1 MFSVVTV
8 PFALAGLLLDGPLA
22 VAGDAALRIA
32 ARSIELLQWLI
43 DRALSIPGGSITT
56 ARIGAV
62 AGVCLVA
69 ILAWV
74 ALPRGWPGRH
84 VALLAT
90 FALVSDRVE
99 GPPAACV
106 DVRMLDVGQG
116 LAVVIRTRHRTMLY
130 DTGAAYP
137 GGGDMASR
145 VVLPYLSAQG
155 ITRLDRLVVSHSDID
170 HSGGA
175 ARILEALDVSTILA
189 GEPDTLSAGRAA
201 GCRRGQAWRWDG
213 VEFRVLHPPG
223 NGRFAG
229 NDASCVILVEAGDAR
244 LLLTGDIE
252 SGVERALAGRAR
264 SHPRR
269 HGAAS
274 WQQYVIECGVRRV
287 VAADTALVS
296 AGYRNRW
303 GLPRRDVVQRWQDAG
318 AAVLVTSRDGAIG
331 ARLCDRAGIV
341 QLSGNRQQS
350 RRLWHE
356 PPGR

>member
-1 MFSVVTV
+1 
-8 PFALAGLLLDGPLA
+8 
-22 VAGDAALRIA
+22 
-32 ARSIELLQWLI
+32 
-43 DRALSIPGGSITT
+43 
-56 ARIGAV
+56 
-62 AGVCLVA
+62 
-69 ILAWV
+69 
-74 ALPRGWPGRH
+74 
-84 VALLAT
+84 
-90 FALVSDRVE
+90 
-99 GPPAACV
+99 
-106 DVRMLDVGQG
+106 
-116 LAVVIRTRHRTMLY
+116 MLY
-130 DTGAAYP
+130 DTGAMYP
-137 GGGDMASR
+137 GGGDMATR

-175 ARILEALDVSTILA
+175 GRILEALDVSMILA
-189 GEPDTLSAGRAA
+189 GEPDTLTAGRAA

-229 NDASCVILVEAGDAR
+229 NDASCVILVEAGDTR

-252 SGVERALAGRAR
+252 SGVERALAGPGAPGPV
-264 SHPRR
+264 HVVTVPH
-269 HGAAS
+269 HGSNTSSSAAFVNS
-274 WQQYVIECGVRRV
+274 L
-287 VAADTALVS
+287 AADTALVS

-318 AAVLVTSRDGAIG
+318 TAVLVTSRDGAIG
-331 ARLCDRAGIV
+331 ARFCDQAGIV